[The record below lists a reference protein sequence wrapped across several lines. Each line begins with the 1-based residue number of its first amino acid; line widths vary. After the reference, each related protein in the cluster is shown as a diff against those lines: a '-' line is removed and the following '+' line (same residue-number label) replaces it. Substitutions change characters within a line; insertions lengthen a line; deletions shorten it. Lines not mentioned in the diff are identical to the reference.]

1 MYLYDYHSHS
11 DYSMDGKDSIAK
23 LCAAAIAAGLQE
35 LAVTD
40 HFEPTPQDK
49 EASDYQAKEYF
60 GAMKKICSLYKEK
73 LKLKYAVELGQ
84 PHLYTAKSEK
94 LLADHP
100 YDYVLASVHMLPTGE
115 DLGYIPYSKENISSY
130 TQSYLDELKSL
141 AKWNKFDC
149 LGHFDLLKRYAII
162 HGVKTDFMAY
172 QEQIEDILKII
183 IANGKGI
190 EINTSGL
197 RQESKECLPDLDI
210 LKLYKQLGGEII
222 TIGSDAHFAKDV
234 GKGVREAIELLKT
247 AGFKYATVFTQR
259 QPEMIKISGRPSGY
273 AKGIQTA

>member
-1 MYLYDYHSHS
+1 MYLYDYHCHS
-11 DYSMDGKDSIAK
+11 EHSMDGTDSIAE

-40 HFEPTPQDK
+40 HFEPTPQDEK
-49 EASDYQAKEYF
+49 ASDYQAKKYF
-60 GAMKKICSLYKEK
+60 AAVEKASSLYQEK

-84 PHLYTAKSEK
+84 PHLYTTRSEK

-115 DLGYIPYSKENISSY
+115 DLGFIAYSKENISFY
-130 TQSYLDELKSL
+130 TQAYLDELKKL
-141 AKWNKFDC
+141 ARWNKFDC
-149 LGHFDLLKRYAII
+149 LGHFDLLKRYAMMR
-162 HGVKTDFMAY
+162 GVETDFMAY
-172 QEQIEDILKII
+172 REQVEEILKIV

-190 EINTSGL
+190 EVNTSGL
-197 RQESKECLPDLDI
+197 RQESKECLPGLDI

-234 GKGVREAIELLKT
+234 GKGVKEAIELLKT
-247 AGFKYATVFTQR
+247 AGFKYATVYTQR

-273 AKGIQTA
+273 TKGIQIA

>member
-11 DYSMDGKDSIAK
+11 NFSMDGKDSIAK

-35 LAVTD
+35 LAITD
-40 HFEPTPQDK
+40 HFEPTPLDEESSNYK
-49 EASDYQAKEYF
+49 ADEYF
-60 GAMKKICSLYKEK
+60 SAMKKMRSLYKGS
-73 LKLKYAVELGQ
+73 LKLKYAVEMGQ
-84 PHLYTAKSEK
+84 PHHYAASSEK
-94 LLADHP
+94 LLAAHP

-115 DLGYIPYSKENISSY
+115 DLGYIAYSKENISFY
-130 TQSYLDELKSL
+130 TQSYLDELKGL

-149 LGHFDLLKRYAII
+149 VGHFDLLKRYAIMR
-162 HGVKTDFMAY
+162 GVETDFMAY
-172 QEQIEDILKII
+172 QEQIEEILRII

-197 RQESKECLPDLDI
+197 RQESKECLPGLDI
-210 LKLYKQLGGEII
+210 LKIYKQLGGEII

-234 GKGVREAIELLKT
+234 GKGVKEAIELLKT
-247 AGFKYATVFTQR
+247 AGFKYVTVYSQR
-259 QPEMIKISGRPSGY
+259 QPEMIKISGRPSAY